1 MRLTELFSEQPYPRG
16 SAARRDNQRIA
27 INTLLVLA
35 ATIVGAAHVP
45 GPLFLPALS
54 VLLLVCGFA
63 IVLYA
68 FIRREAQE
76 VPTLTHWDQAGF
88 LLFVGFA
95 ASMLSDPGEM
105 IAYFDALG
113 KWVHSGS
120 RN

>member
-1 MRLTELFSEQPYPRG
+1 MRLTDLFPEQPYPRG

-63 IVLYA
+63 IALA
-68 FIRREAQE
+68 ALIRREPQE
-76 VPTLTHWDQAGF
+76 ARSLTHWDQAGF

-95 ASMLSDPGEM
+95 ASMLSDPGEV
-105 IAYFDALG
+105 IAYFDALE
-113 KWVHSGS
+113 KRVHSGS